1 MALWQNVKRALK
13 ELVRSEPG
21 APAQPPARRPGF
33 QLEVDGGLDIGPHGQ
48 KKLEVESEAV
58 VAYVSRHGFQ
68 ARGATCPRC
77 VWLAARPGEW
87 EKVHKNRHGEYV
99 ACGKCG
105 RMLYA
110 SPNDDEGDPKPGDYP
125 AGMPAEFFTFVRP
138 EGWKPPK
145 QRTTT
150 AEPKVGDW
158 VVIEDYTVPAIEPD
172 DALSPPRV
180 AQPSRCLD
188 QEEGRILELLTV
200 LDATKG
206 PDRARIALGG
216 NEGIAGAHDM
226 GANIVTVPVGHY
238 FVMVL
243 PTFRKGD
250 RVRMRQGTQE
260 GKEGV
265 VTSLVKPEAAT
276 LAIRLDG
283 GLEVEVPLLHVE
295 RIITNERPH

>member
-1 MALWQNVKRALK
+1 MALWQNVKRAFK
-13 ELVRSEPG
+13 ELVRSESG
-21 APAQPPARRPGF
+21 APAQPKRPGF

-158 VVIEDYTVPAIEPD
+158 VVIEDYTVPESKVDLPIAPM
-172 DALSPPRV
+172 PP
-180 AQPSRCLD
+180 RCLD
-188 QEEGRILELLTV
+188 QEEGRILSFLRNNTDEV
-200 LDATKG
+200 QGAE
-206 PDRARIALGG
+206 IALGG

-276 LAIRLDG
+276 LAIRLDD
-283 GLEVEVPLLHVE
+283 GLEVELPLLHVE